1 MKSINNI
8 LKGVMAATLVA
19 LTMTACQPEPEVI
32 TPKFPASVVEASVEA
47 GEVFKFTIEPNMD
60 WKLNI
65 PSEQFAYFKLIL
77 TNGKED
83 LVQRGSA
90 GTHEISVAVV
100 DQVDF
105 NTSRTCE
112 ITLTMAGQTQIVAK
126 LTKEKL
132 QRRADLYVAG
142 YNAEEESFS
151 QDENGNWIY
160 NETSVTNV
168 DLVWNNSQWMQR
180 IKVDANFN
188 WTLQGMPEW
197 MITNEITGGEA
208 GATEIFIRVDDSK
221 WPLDATDSTLDL
233 CDMSTDTNGDGSI
246 NAEDK
251 LIVNS
256 FTLHLEGCRSILT
269 WSLGEELKF
278 NVEGQYYQ
286 ASSYSYVE
294 SVSGSLIAPYDA
306 VTLYKLTYYNGRY
319 WVADD
324 TDYSS
329 WLTVAMSDYPEGASA
344 EAGVWERSVTIT
356 SEPTP
361 YTTARKCVLLLIPA
375 AVAQNITSAT
385 ALVLS
390 DNSDIVEEYK
400 QYVVSTITQA
410 GTADEVLKAI
420 DVESID
426 AMRASGGSFEEISSD
441 KYPGGGKWSSVPNG
455 YLLTYNGNN
464 AGTDLL
470 FGNEFASYEI
480 YGPQGKYEVE
490 NCWICITPSEVTH
503 PDGTLYRVTMRLK
516 SEVSTRA
523 GEDEEEVKEL
533 FPNTQPTANG
543 GNEATFVFYDE
554 SGTAF
559 ALLHCVLDPTFD
571 PYAGLED
578 PIQFVNPQAAVA
590 AGAKLERIKPG
601 EDYYDGDAVSNGQ
614 ALYRLT
620 CNPAYNTIELTVPSY
635 SSTWDTYEQNK
646 GLITATKVSNRKVRI
661 SISATES
668 LIGGRVSL
676 FSGSGAVGHIVIY
689 YNVN

>member
-8 LKGVMAATLVA
+8 LKGVVAATLVA

-32 TPKFPASVVEASVEA
+32 LPQFPANVVEASVEA

-60 WKLNI
+60 WKVNI

-90 GTHEISVAVV
+90 GKHEISVAVV

-112 ITLTMAGQTQIVAK
+112 ITLTMAGQTQVVAK
-126 LTKEKL
+126 ITKEKL
-132 QRRADLYVAG
+132 QRRADVYTVG
-142 YNAEEESFS
+142 YNAEEEAFA
-151 QDENGNWIY
+151 QDENGNWLY
-160 NETSVTNV
+160 NEGSVSKV
-168 DLVWNNSQWMQR
+168 DMVWSNSQWMQR

-188 WTLQGMPEW
+188 WTLLGMPEW
-197 MITNEITGGEA
+197 MITNEVVGGEA
-208 GATEIFIRVDDSK
+208 GITEIFIRVDESK
-221 WPLDATDSTLDL
+221 WPLDATDYTLDL
-233 CDMSTDTNGDGSI
+233 CDMSSDINGDGSI

-256 FTLHLEGCRSILT
+256 FSLHLEGCRDVLT

-286 ASSYSYVE
+286 ASSYTYVE
-294 SVSGSLIAPYDA
+294 SVSGSLVSPYEA
-306 VTLYKLTYYNGRY
+306 VRLYKLTHYNGRY
-319 WVADD
+319 WVAND

-329 WLTVAMSDYPEGASA
+329 WLTITMDDYAEGANA
-344 EAGVWERSVTIT
+344 EAGVWGRTLTIT
-356 SEPTP
+356 SEPTSYP
-361 YTTARKCVLLLIPA
+361 TARKCVLLLIPT
-375 AVAQNITSAT
+375 AVAQGIADET

-390 DNSDIVEEYK
+390 DNSDIIEEYK
-400 QYVVSTITQA
+400 QYVVTTITQA

-441 KYPGGGKWSSVPNG
+441 KYPGGGKWSTVPNG
-455 YLLTYNGNN
+455 YLLTYNSND

-470 FGNEFASYEI
+470 FGNQYTSYEI
-480 YGPQGKYEVE
+480 YGPQGKYDVE

-516 SEVSTRA
+516 NSVSTRA
-523 GEDEEEVKEL
+523 DEGEEVKEL

-578 PIQFVNPQAAVA
+578 PIQFVNPQAALA

-601 EDYYDGDAVSNGQ
+601 EDYYDSDAVSNGQ

-620 CNPAYNTIELTVPSY
+620 CSPAYKSIELKVPIF

-646 GLITATKVSNRKVRI
+646 GLISGTKVSSTQVRI
-661 SISATES
+661 DISATES

-689 YNVN
+689 YNVD